1 MLRLDNNV
9 LGIRKI
15 NSPDELVYMPLGS
28 KIKVVWH
35 KSDRYEEGEE
45 YFGVKYGDKI
55 GWKDGSNDELQTL
68 SSGIN
73 NHCCSVYL
81 VDDKV
86 LALDYLYQ
94 ICMKNIEDIQSR
106 KVEKMDDCSYGRILT
121 YTELEHKIHELLCPE
136 MY

>member
-1 MLRLDNNV
+1 MDNNV

-28 KIKVVWH
+28 KIKVIWN

-55 GWKDGSNDELQTL
+55 GREDGSNDELQTL

-73 NHCCSVYL
+73 NHWCSVYL
-81 VDDKV
+81 ADDKV
-86 LALDYLYQ
+86 LALDYL
-94 ICMKNIEDIQSR
+94 DR
-106 KVEKMDDCSYGRILT
+106 KSVV
-121 YTELEHKIHELLCPE
+121 
-136 MY
+136 